1 MGWKCT
7 EESYW
12 ILKIELVGRRFMDV
26 VNEDMQG
33 LVWQRRMQGEKVRCV
48 QMKYK

>member
-1 MGWKCT
+1 MEMYRGKLLDL
-7 EESYW
+7 EDRAGGY
-12 ILKIELVGRRFMDV
+12 RRFMDV